1 MYVHQLQLRRE
12 VFSFISRDQSV
23 ECREHFS
30 ECPLRRPRTV
40 NLDKESLS
48 LALTQQTQY
57 EACLGLTSEIEKKK
71 GSRTL
76 KKDIFSCL
84 RQRFSEEPSV
94 TLPAAQCAQCS
105 VCC

>member
-48 LALTQQTQY
+48 LALTQQTVR
-57 EACLGLTSEIEKKK
+57 GMPWTDVGNRKEKRFKN
-71 GSRTL
+71 L
-76 KKDIFSCL
+76 KKDIFSCS

-94 TLPAAQCAQCS
+94 TLPAAQRAQCS